1 MQTLLSLRQIQCNG
15 FTAEG
20 SLFLMVNEGPRIQS
34 LWILNQAIDGI
45 EAPFI
50 GRSSHAGARRE
61 LPEGARLLVCGD
73 GFDEHTV
80 KVLWEGN
87 YYFVY
92 TRQLCQFAISR

>member
-1 MQTLLSLRQIQCNG
+1 ML
-15 FTAEG
+15 
-20 SLFLMVNEGPRIQS
+20 NEGPRIQS
-34 LWILNQAIDGI
+34 LWILNQAIHGI

-50 GRSSHAGARRE
+50 GGSSHAGARCE
-61 LPEGARLLVCGD
+61 LPKGARLLVCGG

-80 KVLWEGN
+80 KVLWKEN